1 MGTPHPPAGRGPGN
15 RRRLGVAAG
24 CAAALAVAVA
34 AWLAAAPVS
43 AAAGAGT
50 YALTNAGSNLCL
62 DLPGAGSGAGTQL
75 QQNSCTGGSGQQWTL
90 AAVSGGFRI
99 SSVSSGLCAGVRGA
113 SSSAGKA
120 IEQQA
125 CTGTAS
131 QTWTLTASGSS
142 YRVVNANGGKCMNTA
157 DNSTAA
163 GALVQTNS
171 CDSVATKQWTLATSG
186 GGSPTPTPTS
196 PSPTPTTTSPPPSS
210 GALYVAPNGSASA
223 AGTIS
228 APTTLDSAITRVTSG
243 GAIYLRG
250 GTYNYPQTITVQPG
264 NNGTSSA
271 RTLMSAYP
279 GETPVLNFSAQ
290 AEDSANRGLQLNG
303 NYWHVYGITVQNA
316 GDNGIFV
323 GGSNNIIE
331 RTVTRGNHDT
341 GLQLSR
347 AASTTPQS
355 QWPSNNLVIRA
366 ESYDNADSG
375 GENADGFAAKL
386 TVGTGNVFQYD
397 VSHNNIDDGWDLYT
411 KTDTGAIGPVTIED
425 SLSYHQGTLTNGTT
439 AGNGDRNGFK
449 LGGDDIAVNHTF
461 LRNIAVGNGHHGIT
475 YNDNPGTMTV
485 SNNVS
490 IDNGDSNVYFPEGS
504 SVFRNNTSCRFDGGS
519 TNDKVV
525 GNTDSSNQF
534 WTGTNGSR
542 CASYDGALGWS
553 FDSNGHLVVTFGGTP
568 VTP

>member
-1 MGTPHPPAGRGPGN
+1 MGTPHPPGPGT
-15 RRRLGVAAG
+15 RRRLGIAAG
-24 CAAALAVAVA
+24 FAAALAVALV
-34 AWLAAAPVS
+34 AWLIVAPVS
-43 AAAGAGT
+43 SAAAAGAGT
-50 YALTNAGSNLCL
+50 YTVTNAGSNLCL
-62 DLPGAGSGAGTQL
+62 ALPSASSGAGVQL
-75 QQNSCTGGSGQQWTL
+75 QQSGCAGGGGQQWTFT
-90 AAVSGGFRI
+90 AVSGGFRI
-99 SSVSSGLCAGVRGA
+99 TSVATGLCAGVRDA

-125 CTGTAS
+125 CTGATS
-131 QTWTLTASGSS
+131 QTWTQTASGSN
-142 YRVVNANGGKCMNTA
+142 YRLVNANGGRCMNTA

-163 GALVQTNS
+163 GAPVQTNS
-171 CDSVATKQWTLATSG
+171 CDSVATKQWTLTATSG
-186 GGSPTPTPTS
+186 SSPTPTPTS
-196 PSPTPTTTSPPPSS
+196 PSPTPTVTQSPPSS
-210 GALYVAPNGSASA
+210 SALYVAPNGSAGA
-223 AGTIS
+223 AGTVS
-228 APTTLDSAITRVTSG
+228 APTTLDSAITRITSG
-243 GAIYLRG
+243 GSIYLRG

-303 NYWHVYGITVQNA
+303 NYWHVYGITVQDA

-323 GGSNNIIE
+323 GGSNNVIE

-347 AASTTPQS
+347 IASTTPQS

-397 VSHNNIDDGWDLYT
+397 VSHNNIDDGWDMYT
-411 KTDTGAIGPVTIED
+411 KTDTGPIGPVTIED
-425 SLSYHQGTLTNGTT
+425 SLSYNQGTLTNGTS
-439 AGNGDRNGFK
+439 ASNGDRNGFK

-475 YNDNPGTMTV
+475 YNDNPGTLTI

-490 IDNGDSNVYFPEGS
+490 IDNADSNFYFPEGS
-504 SVFRNNTSCRFDGGS
+504 SVFRNNTSCRFNVSGS
-519 TNDKVV
+519 NDKIV
-525 GNTDSSNQF
+525 GNTDSSNQW

-542 CASYDGALGWS
+542 CATYAGAVGWS
-553 FDSNGHLVVTFGGTP
+553 FASDGHLVVTFGGNP